1 MAKVYKKPEE
11 MKTLLVKLLKSIG
24 ASEENAAIVSDS
36 LVYADMRGVKSH
48 GINMVGAYVER
59 AQHGGLKPDADI
71 TVIRESPS
79 SIAIDAN
86 NGFGQVGAYKAAKL
100 AIEKAKKTAVAC
112 ASVKNSNHCGAL
124 AFYTDMI
131 AKEGMIG
138 MMFANA
144 NPTVAPFGGMQ
155 AVIGTN
161 PLSISLPHKNGA
173 ILVDMAT
180 STVAKAKIYHAKT
193 VGQKIDPSWAIDQDG
208 YPTDDPVK
216 AIAGVLTPMG
226 GPKGYGLAL
235 AVEVFAGVLSGAG
248 IMDELSS
255 VHKSPEKG
263 MNSGCFIVVIDPKAF
278 LSEEDYNLR
287 MQKVISEIKNS
298 KPQPN
303 KTIFL
308 PGEIEDG
315 VMQKAKENGIEYDE
329 ALLDS
334 FEELMQN

>member
-11 MKTLLVKLLKSIG
+11 MKTTLVALLKSIG
-24 ASEENAAIVSDS
+24 ATEENANIVADS

-48 GINMVGAYVER
+48 GINMVEAYVER
-59 AQHGGLKPDADI
+59 AQHGGLKADAEV
-71 TVIRESPS
+71 TVIRESAS
-79 SIAIDAN
+79 SVAIDAN

-100 AIEKAKKTAVAC
+100 AMEKAKKTAVAC

-124 AFYTDMI
+124 AYYTDLI

-144 NPTVAPFGGMQ
+144 NPTVAPFGGME

-161 PLSISLPHKNGA
+161 PLSISLPYKNGA
-173 ILVDMAT
+173 VLVDMAT

-193 VGQKIDPSWAIDQDG
+193 VGAKIDPSWAIDAEG

-248 IMDELSS
+248 IMGELSS

-278 LSEEDYNLR
+278 LDEEDYNER
-287 MQKVISEIKNS
+287 MQQVIDTIKNS
-298 KPQPN
+298 KPQPG
-303 KTIFL
+303 KSIFL

-315 VMQKAKENGIEYDE
+315 VMAKAKEDGIEYDE
-329 ALLDS
+329 ALVAK
-334 FEELMQN
+334 FEELIK